1 MLRIAVQSKGRLYD
15 DTMNLLSEADIKV
28 SSSKRALIAQSP
40 NFPLEVLFL
49 RDDDIPQSVASG
61 VADIGV
67 VGQNEYMERGE
78 NVQIL
83 SPFRKRGAVA
93 SNALNETIRDLVNP
107 ASKRK
112 MELKCGSRV
121 FRVGDRIM
129 QTANRNGV
137 SNGDVG
143 LITGMV
149 KVDDEVFVDIRL
161 LDGRELRYSKDMMED
176 VEFSYCLTIHKSQG
190 QEYPVIIVPLLKE
203 HYIMLRRNLLYT
215 AVTRA
220 KAKVILIGQR
230 QAVYIAIHKCDVG
243 QRNTVLADRIVA
255 YYNREMSKR
264 VA

>member
-1 MLRIAVQSKGRLYD
+1 
-15 DTMNLLSEADIKV
+15 
-28 SSSKRALIAQSP
+28 
-40 NFPLEVLFL
+40 
-49 RDDDIPQSVASG
+49 
-61 VADIGV
+61 
-67 VGQNEYMERGE
+67 MEKE
-78 NVQIL
+78 
-83 SPFRKRGAVA
+83 
-93 SNALNETIRDLVNP
+93 
-107 ASKRK
+107 
-112 MELKCGSRV
+112 
-121 FRVGDRIM
+121 
-129 QTANRNGV
+129 
-137 SNGDVG
+137 
-143 LITGMV
+143 
-149 KVDDEVFVDIRL
+149 DDEVFVDIRL
-161 LDGRELRYSKDMMED
+161 LDGRELRYSKEMMED

>member
-1 MLRIAVQSKGRLYD
+1 M
-15 DTMNLLSEADIKV
+15 
-28 SSSKRALIAQSP
+28 
-40 NFPLEVLFL
+40 
-49 RDDDIPQSVASG
+49 
-61 VADIGV
+61 
-67 VGQNEYMERGE
+67 
-78 NVQIL
+78 
-83 SPFRKRGAVA
+83 
-93 SNALNETIRDLVNP
+93 
-107 ASKRK
+107 
-112 MELKCGSRV
+112 
-121 FRVGDRIM
+121 
-129 QTANRNGV
+129 

-143 LITGMV
+143 LITGME
-149 KVDDEVFVDIRL
+149 KEDDEVFVDIRL
-161 LDGRELRYSKDMMED
+161 LDGRELRYSKEMMED

-243 QRNTVLADRIVA
+243 QRNTVLADRIVT